1 MLKFQIALI
10 AVLIGCIGF
19 VACERTQDLLE
30 PVMMDPEITE
40 MAGMD
45 AHKSWEHKMIEG
57 PWLDFKGDVAHDLGS
72 RTIYFNEAAA
82 MANKAGTAYPVG
94 AMIIKESMDATNT
107 FVSQV
112 STMMKIDAADND
124 GWVYGL
130 SGMPVSAAGDLTMP
144 NQLTAEMGAGCHG
157 CHANATNDFVFV
169 PLSMADGAGDTN
181 GDGAGDTNGDGAG
194 DTNGDGAGDTNGD
207 GAGDTNGDGAGDTNG
222 DGAGD
227 TNGDGAGDTNGDG
240 AGDTNGDGAGDTNGD
255 GAGNSIRF
263 LFCSMIPK
271 IRYFCRRVPLVGG
284 LCPPDFLTIVYCKV
298 QHIYVL

>member
-1 MLKFQIALI
+1 MLKFQVVLI

-19 VACERTQDLLE
+19 VACERTQTVLE

-40 MAGMD
+40 MTGMD
-45 AHKSWEHKMIEG
+45 AHKSWEHKMLDG

-112 STMMKIDAADND
+112 STMMKTDGMMNN
-124 GWVYGL
+124 GWVYGV

-169 PLSMADGAGDTN
+169 PLSMDDGMTDDGMTDDGMAD
-181 GDGAGDTNGDGAG
+181 DGMADDGMA
-194 DTNGDGAGDTNGD
+194 DDGMADD
-207 GAGDTNGDGAGDTNG
+207 GMADDGMAD
-222 DGAGD
+222 DGMAD
-227 TNGDGAGDTNGDG
+227 DGMADDG
-240 AGDTNGDGAGDTNGD
+240 MADDGMADD
-255 GAGNSIRF
+255 GMADDGMADDGMADDGMADDDGMTDDGMTDDGMTDR
-263 LFCSMIPK
+263 
-271 IRYFCRRVPLVGG
+271 
-284 LCPPDFLTIVYCKV
+284 
-298 QHIYVL
+298 

>member
-112 STMMKIDAADND
+112 STMMKIDAA
-124 GWVYGL
+124 
-130 SGMPVSAAGDLTMP
+130 
-144 NQLTAEMGAGCHG
+144 
-157 CHANATNDFVFV
+157 
-169 PLSMADGAGDTN
+169 
-181 GDGAGDTNGDGAG
+181 
-194 DTNGDGAGDTNGD
+194 
-207 GAGDTNGDGAGDTNG
+207 
-222 DGAGD
+222 
-227 TNGDGAGDTNGDG
+227 
-240 AGDTNGDGAGDTNGD
+240 
-255 GAGNSIRF
+255 
-263 LFCSMIPK
+263 
-271 IRYFCRRVPLVGG
+271 
-284 LCPPDFLTIVYCKV
+284 
-298 QHIYVL
+298 

>member
-30 PVMMDPEITE
+30 PVVVDPEITE

-57 PWLDFKGDVAHDLGS
+57 PWLDFKGDDAHDLGS

-82 MANKAGTAYPVG
+82 MANKAGTEYPIG
-94 AMIIKESMDATNT
+94 AMIVKESMDATNT

-112 STMMKIDAADND
+112 STMMKTDGMMNN
-124 GWVYGL
+124 GWVYGA

-144 NQLTAEMGAGCHG
+144 NQLTAEMAAGCHG

-169 PLSMADGAGDTN
+169 PLADGTTDGGTTDGGTTDGGTTDGGTTDGGTTDGGTTDGGTTDGGTTDDDMTDDDMTDDGNAGN
-181 GDGAGDTNGDGAG
+181 GDGA
-194 DTNGDGAGDTNGD
+194 
-207 GAGDTNGDGAGDTNG
+207 
-222 DGAGD
+222 
-227 TNGDGAGDTNGDG
+227 
-240 AGDTNGDGAGDTNGD
+240 
-255 GAGNSIRF
+255 
-263 LFCSMIPK
+263 
-271 IRYFCRRVPLVGG
+271 
-284 LCPPDFLTIVYCKV
+284 
-298 QHIYVL
+298 

>member
-1 MLKFQIALI
+1 MLKFQVVLI

-19 VACERTQDLLE
+19 VACERTQTVLE

-40 MAGMD
+40 MTGMD
-45 AHKSWEHKMIEG
+45 AHKSWEHKMLDG

-112 STMMKIDAADND
+112 STMMKTDGMMNN
-124 GWVYGL
+124 GWVYGV

-169 PLSMADGAGDTN
+169 PLSMDDGMTDDGMTDDGMAD
-181 GDGAGDTNGDGAG
+181 DGMQTMAWQTMAWQ
-194 DTNGDGAGDTNGD
+194 TMAWQTM
-207 GAGDTNGDGAGDTNG
+207 AWQTMAWQTM
-222 DGAGD
+222 AWQ
-227 TNGDGAGDTNGDG
+227 TMAWQTM
-240 AGDTNGDGAGDTNGD
+240 AWQTMAWQTM
-255 GAGNSIRF
+255 AWQT
-263 LFCSMIPK
+263 MAWQ
-271 IRYFCRRVPLVGG
+271 
-284 LCPPDFLTIVYCKV
+284 TMA
-298 QHIYVL
+298 

>member
-57 PWLDFKGDVAHDLGS
+57 PWLDFKGDAAHDLGS
-72 RTIYFNEAAA
+72 RTIYSNEAAA

-112 STMMKIDAADND
+112 STMMKTDAADND
-124 GWVYGL
+124 GWVYGV

-144 NQLTAEMGAGCHG
+144 NQLTAEMAGACHV

-169 PLSMADGAGDTN
+169 PLSMTGDGMTGDGMTGDGTTDDGTTDDGMADDGMADDGMTDDGTTDDGMTGDGMTDDGTTDDGTTDGGTTDGGTTDGGNAGN
-181 GDGAGDTNGDGAG
+181 GDGA
-194 DTNGDGAGDTNGD
+194 
-207 GAGDTNGDGAGDTNG
+207 
-222 DGAGD
+222 
-227 TNGDGAGDTNGDG
+227 
-240 AGDTNGDGAGDTNGD
+240 
-255 GAGNSIRF
+255 
-263 LFCSMIPK
+263 
-271 IRYFCRRVPLVGG
+271 
-284 LCPPDFLTIVYCKV
+284 
-298 QHIYVL
+298 